1 MWSGQAQLWYN
12 GWDTRHCGKLFR
24 ESIFD
29 HGRGDAK
36 LKHLRYYAIAA
47 IVFLLDQLTKQIID
61 ANVPLE
67 EQFSVIGQFFL
78 ITHVLNDGAA
88 FSMLPGAQTLFIVIT
103 IFVVIGIIW
112 YLERN
117 WRGGR
122 PLLLTAFGMVLG
134 GALGNFIDRV
144 LHGHVIDFLQ
154 FNFGSYTFP
163 IFNVADIGIVVGVGL
178 ILLDAVLDIRRER
191 HRAQGAPE
199 GEEAGENH
207 DFTSGTEADEP
218 AR

>member
-1 MWSGQAQLWYN
+1 M
-12 GWDTRHCGKLFR
+12 
-24 ESIFD
+24 
-29 HGRGDAK
+29 GRRDAK

-61 ANVPLE
+61 ANVPFRE
-67 EQFSVIGQFFL
+67 TISVIGNFFL

-103 IFVVIGIIW
+103 IFVAIGIVW
-112 YLERN
+112 YIERN
-117 WRGGR
+117 RRTGR
-122 PLLLTAFGMVLG
+122 PLLLTAFGLVLG

-144 LHGHVIDFLQ
+144 LYGHVIDFLQ

-163 IFNVADIGIVVGVGL
+163 IFNVADVGIVTGVGL
-178 ILLDAVLDIRRER
+178 ILLDAVLDMRRE
-191 HRAQGAPE
+191 QGKTQGTPE
-199 GEEAGENH
+199 GDGDERNH
-207 DFTSGTEADEP
+207 DFANGQEADEP